1 MFSSPIYAVRHG
13 SFVTAAGFFGGLWA
27 KHQKRLEDKIAAA
40 EAGARERIKTI
51 EAAAREE
58 IKKVREGAIIKTE
71 KRRAAEQSI

>member
-1 MFSSPIYAVRHG
+1 MEIAKSIFACIG
-13 SFVTAAGFFGGLWA
+13 SFITAAGFFGGLWA

-51 EAAAREE
+51 EAAARE
-58 IKKVREGAIIKTE
+58 GAIIKTE